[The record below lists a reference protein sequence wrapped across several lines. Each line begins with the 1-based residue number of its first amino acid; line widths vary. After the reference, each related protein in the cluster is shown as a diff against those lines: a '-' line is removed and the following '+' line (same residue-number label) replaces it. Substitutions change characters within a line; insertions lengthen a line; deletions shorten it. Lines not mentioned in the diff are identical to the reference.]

1 MSTIIEI
8 RYRCRSTVYLPHA
21 SCSQKIFVF
30 ITLLVYGSLSL
41 QASSRI
47 YNTLHRQKRMNVMSD
62 FDGAN
67 QRFLTERGIL
77 QDEKQREKET
87 KVTEEIPVN
96 KSEWNNNNNNT
107 MSNST
112 VYVGGLHPRV
122 AQVHLEKLMK
132 PYGTA
137 KRLCLCSKM
146 GRIFAFCEYENAEEA
161 QAATK
166 ALHGRR
172 LLGNTLT
179 VRPAHQA
186 NNKGILRNGTTD
198 SMDARQ
204 EQVSIESKILALKRK
219 LGR

>member
-1 MSTIIEI
+1 MPLAFLFT
-8 RYRCRSTVYLPHA
+8 
-21 SCSQKIFVF
+21 SCIVF
-30 ITLLVYGSLSL
+30 PENICMYNLLVYGSLSV
-41 QASSRI
+41 QASSRM

-77 QDEKQREKET
+77 QDEKHREKET
-87 KVTEEIPVN
+87 KATEEIPVN
-96 KSEWNNNNNNT
+96 KSEWNNNT

-132 PYGTA
+132 PFGTA
-137 KRLCLCSKM
+137 KRLCLCSKS